1 MPIQITFELG
11 DADLE
16 YFRTAMR
23 EAQKKLAGR
32 DEKLVLAGAREL
44 ARKTRSLTLPAFVN
58 ERLLV
63 LDTLA
68 RMLEDADWKLDGAD
82 RQRVLHALA
91 WFAEPSDL
99 VPDQIPGLGFLDDAI
114 VVELVAQELRP
125 ELEAY
130 EAFCRFR
137 AEHLAKQ
144 GIDPADRQRRL
155 QAERRALYLRVQDRR
170 EERARRGWTFSI
182 LR

>member
-1 MPIQITFELG
+1 MAIQVTFELG

-23 EAQKKLAGR
+23 EAQKKLHGR
-32 DEKLVLAGAREL
+32 DEKVVLAGARHL
-44 ARKTRSLTLPAFVN
+44 ARQTRAVSLPSFVS

-63 LDTLA
+63 LDTLT

-82 RQRVLHALA
+82 RRRVLDALA

-114 VVELVAQELRP
+114 VVELVAQDLRF

-137 AEHLAKQ
+137 DEELAQQ

-155 QAERRALYLRVQDRR
+155 QAERRAMYVRMQDRR

>member
-16 YFRTAMR
+16 YFRTALR
-23 EAQKKLAGR
+23 EAQRKAQGR
-32 DEKLVLAGAREL
+32 DEKTVHAGARHL
-44 ARKTRSLTLPAFVN
+44 ARQTRALTLPAFVTD
-58 ERLLV
+58 RLLV
-63 LDTLA
+63 LDTLT
-68 RMLEDADWKLDGAD
+68 RMIEDEDWKLDGAD
-82 RQRVLHALA
+82 RTRVLDALA
-91 WFAEPSDL
+91 WFTDPSDL

-114 VVELVAQELRP
+114 MVELVAQELRP

-130 EAFCRFR
+130 QSFCRFR
-137 AEHLAKQ
+137 DEELAKQ

-155 QAERRALYLRVQDRR
+155 AAERRATYLRMQDRR